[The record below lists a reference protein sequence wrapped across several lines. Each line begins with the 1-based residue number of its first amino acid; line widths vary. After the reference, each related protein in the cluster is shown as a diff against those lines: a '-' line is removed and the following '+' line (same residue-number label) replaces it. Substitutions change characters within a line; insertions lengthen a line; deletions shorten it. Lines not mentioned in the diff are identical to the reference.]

1 MSRRARPKAA
11 AGRPACPDLLDLIEV
26 FGRILSRRSG
36 LIPLGTMEVKGTAF
50 LARKAMLIQ
59 EIGEQRYATF
69 IAAYALEDPFFA
81 HAILA
86 TTTIPIEKFIAFNDA
101 MVRDLYGGDT
111 MSYLRFGEK
120 SAEWALTVGPYKNLR
135 ESKSLEKFAEMGRL
149 LYQNYFSNG
158 RAETWIVSDNKVEL
172 RIVGV
177 PAEYRHVYFEYAIV
191 AYFKRGLELVGA
203 KKVTMRRLS
212 GFSVGD
218 AEVHYEYRLR

>member
-1 MSRRARPKAA
+1 MLREGAA
-11 AGRPACPDLLDLIEV
+11 CLDLPVLIEL
-26 FGRILSRRSG
+26 FGRILSRRPG
-36 LIPLGTMEVKGTAF
+36 LIPLAPMDVKGTAF

-59 EIGEQRYATF
+59 EIGEPRFAAF
-69 IAAYALEDPFFA
+69 MAAYALEEPFFA
-81 HAILA
+81 HTILA
-86 TTTIPIEKFIAFNDA
+86 TTAVPIEKFIAFNDA
-101 MVRDLYGGDT
+101 LVRDIYGGDT
-111 MSYLRFGEK
+111 TSYFRFGKK

-158 RAETWIVSDNKVEL
+158 RAETWIVSDNSVEL

-177 PAEYRHVYFEYAIV
+177 PAEYRHLYFEYAIV

-203 KKVTMRRLS
+203 KRVKMQRIS

-218 AEVHYEYRLR
+218 AEVHYQYVLS

>member
-1 MSRRARPKAA
+1 M
-11 AGRPACPDLLDLIEV
+11 D
-26 FGRILSRRSG
+26 
-36 LIPLGTMEVKGTAF
+36 VKGTAF

-59 EIGEQRYATF
+59 EIGETRFAAF
-69 IAAYALEDPFFA
+69 LAAYALEDPYFE

-86 TTTIPIEKFIAFNDA
+86 TTAVPIEKFIAFNDA

-111 MSYLRFGEK
+111 TSYFRFGEK

-158 RAETWIVSDNKVEL
+158 RAETWIVSDNSVEL

-177 PAEYRHVYFEYAIV
+177 PAEYRHLYFEYAIV

-203 KKVTMRRLS
+203 KQVKMKRIS
-212 GFSVGD
+212 GFSVGH
-218 AEVHYEYRLR
+218 AEVHYKYVLR